1 MRLQNKFAVAACFL
15 LVGLTAQAQL
25 KDMPSQAEFD
35 PILEN
40 ADAKVKDFLSTLGKY
55 QAEATAVDRERLEKD
70 LHDFQRLRE
79 VIGSAHSGSGNHGIN
94 LGRIVG
100 ILVGLDDAAME
111 AAVWSNLLSARVCSA
126 PKTALLNFAVAV
138 QTNGAMLREVGN
150 QLFHPA
156 FRMASGADEIIL
168 AFADA
173 ASKPPT
179 KSPQKQ

>member
-1 MRLQNKFAVAACFL
+1 MRLQNQLAITVCFL
-15 LVGLTAQAQL
+15 LTGLAAQAQL

-40 ADAKVKDFLSTLGKY
+40 ANTKVKDFLSTLGKY
-55 QAEATAVDRERLEKD
+55 HAEATEIDRERLETD
-70 LHDFQRLRE
+70 LHDFQQLRE
-79 VIGSAHSGSGNHGIN
+79 LIGSAHSGSGNHGIN
-94 LGRIVG
+94 LTRIVG
-100 ILVGLDDAAME
+100 ILAGLDDAAME
-111 AAVWSNLLSARVCSA
+111 AAVWSNLISARVCTT
-126 PKTALLNFAVAV
+126 PRLALLNFALAV
-138 QTNGAMLREVGN
+138 QTNGGMLREVGN

-179 KSPQKQ
+179 KAPQKQ